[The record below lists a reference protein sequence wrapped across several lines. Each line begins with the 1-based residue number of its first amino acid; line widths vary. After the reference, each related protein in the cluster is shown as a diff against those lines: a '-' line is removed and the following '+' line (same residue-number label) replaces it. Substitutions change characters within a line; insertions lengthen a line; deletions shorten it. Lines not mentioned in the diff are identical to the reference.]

1 MHPNNLMHRRGVRAS
16 IAATAALALGIT
28 VSACGSSDSSSSD
41 STSGGPVSGS
51 VSLVAYSSPQ
61 DAYESTLEPGFN
73 KTPEGAEVDFSNS
86 FGASGDQ
93 SRAVEA
99 GQPADLVHFAI
110 EPDVSRLVDADLVPE
125 DWADN
130 QYNGII
136 QDSTVVFIT
145 RKGNPN
151 DIQTWDDVA
160 SGDNEVVV
168 PNPFTSGGARW
179 DIMAA
184 YGAALEEGKT
194 EEEALQRVEDILTA
208 TVQQDASASD
218 ALETFTSGKG
228 DVLLAYESDA
238 LRAQA
243 AGEDVDYVTPDQT
256 ILIETPGAITTD
268 AQNPDAAQAFL
279 DYLWSPEG
287 QQGFADAGYR
297 PVDPDVLKQNEDKYP
312 TPKDLF
318 TIEDLGGWDKVTDE
332 FFDPENGSVAQ
343 IEQGLGVTTG

>member
-1 MHPNNLMHRRGVRAS
+1 MQPKSFMGKRAIRAS
-16 IAATAALALGIT
+16 FAATAALALGVT
-28 VSACGSSDSSSSD
+28 VTACGSSDSSSSD
-41 STSGGPVSGS
+41 SSSGGAVSGS

-73 KTPEGAEVDFSNS
+73 DTSEGAEVDFSNS

-99 GQPADLVHFAI
+99 GQPADLVHFSL
-110 EPDVSRLVDADLVPE
+110 EPDIARLVDAGLVPD

-130 QYNGII
+130 EHDGII
-136 QDSTVVFIT
+136 QDSTVVFIV

-151 DIQTWDDVA
+151 NIETWDDVA
-160 SGDNEVVV
+160 SGDNEVLV

-184 YGAALEEGKT
+184 YGSAIEEGKS
-194 EEEALQRVEDILTA
+194 EEEALQRVDDILTA

-256 ILIETPGAITTD
+256 ILIETPGAIPSD
-268 AQNPDAAQAFL
+268 AQNPEAAQAFL

-297 PVDPDVLKQNEDKYP
+297 PVDPEVLKENEDKYP

-318 TIEDLGGWDKVTDE
+318 TIEDLGGWDKVTTE

-343 IEQGLGVTTG
+343 IEQDLGVTTG

>member
-73 KTPEGAEVDFSNS
+73 KTEEGAEVDFSNS

-297 PVDPDVLKQNEDKYP
+297 PVDPDVLKENEDKYP

>member
-1 MHPNNLMHRRGVRAS
+1 MHPNNLLHRRGIRAS
-16 IAATAALALGIT
+16 FAATAALALGIT

-41 STSGGPVSGS
+41 STGGAVSGS
-51 VSLVAYSSPQ
+51 VNLVAYSSPQ
-61 DAYESTLEPGFN
+61 SAYEDTIEPGFN
-73 KTPEGAEVDFSNS
+73 DTSEGADVDFSNS

-99 GQPADLVHFAI
+99 GQPADVVHFAI
-110 EPDVSRLVDADLVPE
+110 EPDIARLVDAGIVADG
-125 DWADN
+125 WADN
-130 QYNGII
+130 QYDGIL
-136 QDSTVVFIT
+136 QDSTVVFIV

-151 DIQTWDDVA
+151 NIQTWDDVA

-184 YGAALEEGKT
+184 YGAAIEDGKT
-194 EEEALQRVEDILTA
+194 PDEALQQVEDILTA

-243 AGEDVDYVTPDQT
+243 AGEDVDYVTPDPT
-256 ILIETPGAITTD
+256 ILIETPGAVTAD
-268 AQNPDAAQAFL
+268 SQNPDAAQAFL
-279 DYLWSPEG
+279 DYLWSPDG
-287 QQGFADAGYR
+287 QQAFADAGFR
-297 PVDPDVLKQNEDKYP
+297 PVDPQVLKENSDKYP
-312 TPKDLF
+312 VPKNLF
-318 TIEDLGGWDKVTDE
+318 TIEDLGGWDKVTTE